1 MREALFGV
9 AVGRK
14 GVGKSFTTMKMIE
27 AYVKGTSKSL
37 PRRALLMDVNDEF
50 ENVKAISPKDVA
62 KFSVHPKIEMRR
74 IRAFNPDGTK
84 MTLKDYA
91 NTLFTVLNDFRG
103 GLLLIEDINRYLSHN
118 FPQDLVGALCTNRH
132 SSVDIIMHYQSI
144 GKVNPT
150 IWQNINYLR
159 FHKNTDSVDRH
170 KNKFEDK
177 FEAFKLIEIMV
188 NKQFFS
194 GNIRFF
200 AFLDCDREKIEGNF
214 NKQMVDDCI
223 NEYISLSYHSR
234 VKPLVNMIDN
244 KGRKMYTPET
254 AIAHLKNLLIKTY
267 FTK

>member
-9 AVGRK
+9 AVGKK
-14 GVGKSFTTMKMIE
+14 GVGKSYTTMRMIVD
-27 AYVKGTSKSL
+27 YVRGNSKLL

-50 ENVKAISPKDVA
+50 EDIKAISPKDIA

-91 NTLFTVLNDFRG
+91 NTLFKVLEDFRG

-159 FHKNTDSVDRH
+159 FHKNQQSVDQH
-170 KNKFEDK
+170 KEKFEEYY
-177 FEAFKLIEIMV
+177 EAFKIMEIMV
-188 NKQFFS
+188 NRQYNT
-194 GNIRFF
+194 GNERFF
-200 AFLDCDREKIEGNF
+200 LFYDCDRDKIHGNF
-214 NKQMVDDCI
+214 NKSMIDEAIQ
-223 NEYISLSYHSR
+223 EYISLSYHRR
-234 VKPLVNMIDN
+234 VKPLVNMIDS
-244 KGRKMYTPET
+244 KGKKMYTPET

>member
-9 AVGRK
+9 AVGKK
-14 GVGKSFTTMKMIE
+14 GVGKSYTTMRMIE
-27 AYVKGTSKSL
+27 QYVRGNSNTL
-37 PRRALLMDVNDEF
+37 PRRVLLMDINDEF
-50 ENVKAISPKDVA
+50 EHVKAISPKDIA

-74 IRAFNPDGTK
+74 IRAFNEDGTK

-91 NTLFTVLNDFRG
+91 ETLFGVLRDFRG

-150 IWQNINYLR
+150 IWQNINWLR

-177 FEAFKLIEIMV
+177 YEAFKIMEIIV
-188 NKQFFS
+188 NKQYFS
-194 GNIRFF
+194 GNDRFF
-200 AFLDCDREKIEGNF
+200 CFFNCDREKIHGNF
-214 NKQMVDDCI
+214 NKAMVDDAI
-223 NEYISLSYHSR
+223 QEYISLSYHSKVR
-234 VKPLVNMIDN
+234 PLLNMIDA
-244 KGRKMYTPET
+244 KGKKIYNAET
-254 AIAHLKNLLIKTY
+254 AITHLRNLLLKTY
-267 FTK
+267 FN